1 MAPGGGGR
9 AAEHVGRR
17 TSSCVFA
24 DNIAKAS
31 IAAYN
36 AVLASVPEPARS
48 DAFGGGRQTV
58 LAAVVARDER
68 LDALRVVSLG
78 AGTKFMSTVDI
89 EADAEAGARVR
100 DSHAEVLARRGFHR
114 YILLQLLACLRRGTR
129 VVCNTWGIAGLTPAA
144 RVDCGVPHGE
154 VKTDPKT
161 GAMSFKTPAGNY
173 VTLYQSSE
181 EDPTTSYI
189 DVSAP
194 TKDAKFGRSVQTKIR
209 FKMD

>member
-1 MAPGGGGR
+1 MWGGGR
-9 AAEHVGRR
+9 L
-17 TSSCVFA
+17 VFPDGA
-24 DNIAKAS
+24 TRDLDAKAPP
-31 IAAYN
+31 IPPDAAD
-36 AVLASVPEPARS
+36 APPASPDQSDVLPQGTILRIDGYGDDGDEGPPARVDVS
-48 DAFGGGRQTV
+48 GASPKAVDAFNRARAVVPPGPDRRAYKGLIDGGRLTTRTGARDHV
-58 LAAVVARDER
+58 VNIDKTGGRGAAV
-68 LDALRVVSLG
+68 DA
-78 AGTKFMSTVDI
+78 
-89 EADAEAGARVR
+89 
-100 DSHAEVLARRGFHR
+100 FH
-114 YILLQLLACLRRGTR
+114 T
-129 VVCNTWGIAGLTPAA
+129 A